1 MEKEL
6 IAHKDPKSPISE
18 IFRTLRTNIQF
29 MNTDKKMK
37 TLLVTSTFPGEG
49 KSWVTSNLAI
59 TFAQAGKRVILIDA
73 DMRKGRQYKLFGVS
87 PRPGL
92 SNLLSEAEVDE
103 EGNLTENV
111 ADYIQETEV
120 NNLFVI
126 SAGNVPPNPSELL
139 VSAQMLRLLEELK
152 DYCDIVI
159 LDGTPC
165 ELVTDSIILSRIVDY
180 TLVVTAH
187 KIAKKEALARVIRN
201 IKNVGG
207 KFAGIVVNKMPVST
221 KRYGQQYY
229 YYGKSESANKAK
241 NKSFI
246 DLKKNS
252 SANRQ
257 IERMETLRRQNMANS
272 KKREINQNS
281 VPVRPKSQQVNT
293 AERPIKRE
301 ENSGPM
307 SIDKTND
314 ILKQIN
320 DYLDK
325 EKKDL
330 T

>member
-1 MEKEL
+1 
-6 IAHKDPKSPISE
+6 
-18 IFRTLRTNIQF
+18 
-29 MNTDKKMK
+29 
-37 TLLVTSTFPGEG
+37 
-49 KSWVTSNLAI
+49 
-59 TFAQAGKRVILIDA
+59 
-73 DMRKGRQYKLFGVS
+73 
-87 PRPGL
+87 
-92 SNLLSEAEVDE
+92 
-103 EGNLTENV
+103 
-111 ADYIQETEV
+111 
-120 NNLFVI
+120 
-126 SAGNVPPNPSELL
+126 
-139 VSAQMLRLLEELK
+139 
-152 DYCDIVI
+152 
-159 LDGTPC
+159 
-165 ELVTDSIILSRIVDY
+165 
-180 TLVVTAH
+180 
-187 KIAKKEALARVIRN
+187 
-201 IKNVGG
+201 
-207 KFAGIVVNKMPVST
+207 MPVST

-229 YYGKSESANKAK
+229 YYGKSDVSRNK
-241 NKSFI
+241 NKSLM
-246 DLKKNS
+246 DLRKNS